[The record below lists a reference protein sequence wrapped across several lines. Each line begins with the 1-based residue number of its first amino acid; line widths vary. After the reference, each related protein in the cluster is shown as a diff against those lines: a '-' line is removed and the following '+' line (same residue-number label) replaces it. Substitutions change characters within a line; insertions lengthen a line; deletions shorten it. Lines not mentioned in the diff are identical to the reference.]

1 VEKEGSSISDMD
13 AERCE
18 APASSPN
25 RRARR
30 ESRERNWGGG
40 GTAAWTAR
48 SGWLQEA
55 CSEVGW
61 RIGEGGGAQVTRYGA
76 ADRWGRAAT
85 GPDVSGG
92 VWDGEG

>member
-1 VEKEGSSISDMD
+1 VRRQRLLQIGGRAGRAEKEI
-13 AERCE
+13 
-18 APASSPN
+18 
-25 RRARR
+25 
-30 ESRERNWGGG
+30 GGG
-40 GTAAWTAR
+40 GGMAAWTAR
-48 SGWLQEA
+48 SGWLQAA